1 MDIVEEILA
10 AIEDGISPKEIAS
23 QLTWESLTEDEREQL
38 LASARELGGSQHG
51 YELLVLLYTL
61 SQDDWFTARVLGY
74 VVGHPS
80 LAQAERQ
87 NTLKTL
93 RRLLD
98 KTRTRLAG
106 LKDAGQKLRWQQ
118 LYEAGYLALTAQVA
132 EEDGRLD
139 EALKNYRQ
147 ALAIYQELGF
157 AQAAERIDRLIQAN
171 LTARPPLKAAPP
183 AAPVRLPRSTVHAG
197 ARPPGPPPGVPDQP
211 AAPPPQTE
219 LERLAAQIKAQAQT
233 LNELVAKTKEK
244 QEQHERLSREVTAL
258 EQKARS
264 RQQDLEVPAKENGF
278 SEKSPV
284 SKDNPAA
291 QRLENLRQELATEK
305 ERSTQLL
312 GKLRLS
318 ENRPALKTPA
328 SPQVEVSQEL
338 EELKSQ
344 LSEAREEEEQ
354 LAHRIQQKQVR
365 LEKLEQL
372 GMQKE
377 NLLQEVAALKRQ
389 LREMTREL
397 ETLTTQKQ
405 EVELEHKRRRAELEK
420 LDSEIHSRSIE
431 KQKMEKKT

>member
-1 MDIVEEILA
+1 MDTVEEILA
-10 AIEDGISPKEIAS
+10 AIDDGISPKEIAS
-23 QLTWESLTEDEREQL
+23 QLTWESLAEDEREQL
-38 LASARELGGSQHG
+38 LATARELGSSQHG

-74 VVGHPS
+74 VVEHPS

-87 NTLKTL
+87 NTLKTM

-118 LYEAGYLALTAQVA
+118 LYEAGYLALAAQVA

-139 EALKNYRQ
+139 EALENYRQ

-157 AQAAERIDRLIQAN
+157 SQAADRVDRSIQAN
-171 LTARPPLKAAPP
+171 LTARLPLKVAPP
-183 AAPVRLPRSTVHAG
+183 APLVRLPRSTVHAG
-197 ARPPGPPPGVPDQP
+197 ARPLVPPPGEPDQP

-219 LERLAAQIKAQAQT
+219 PERLAAQIKAQAQT
-233 LNELVAKTKEK
+233 LTELVAKTKEK
-244 QEQHERLSREVTAL
+244 QEQHERLSREVAAL
-258 EQKARS
+258 EQKARN
-264 RQQDLEVPAKENGF
+264 RRLDLEVPAKENGV
-278 SEKSPV
+278 SEKNPV

-291 QRLENLRQELATEK
+291 QKLE
-305 ERSTQLL
+305 
-312 GKLRLS
+312 KLRLS
-318 ENRPALKTPA
+318 ENRPAPKTSA
-328 SPQVEVSQEL
+328 SPQAGISQEL

-354 LAHRIQQKQVR
+354 LSQRIQQKQVR
-365 LEKLEQL
+365 LKKLEQL

-377 NLLQEVAALKRQ
+377 NLLQEVADLKRR

-420 LDSEIHSRSIE
+420 LDSEIHARTIE
-431 KQKMEKKT
+431 KQKREKNI